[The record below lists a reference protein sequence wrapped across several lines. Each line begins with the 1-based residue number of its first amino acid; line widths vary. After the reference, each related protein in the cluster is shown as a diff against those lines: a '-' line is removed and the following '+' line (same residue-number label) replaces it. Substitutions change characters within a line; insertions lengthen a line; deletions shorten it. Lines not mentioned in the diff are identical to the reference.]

1 MPSVYLSPSN
11 QEFELFVTG
20 GNEEY
25 YMNRVADAMI
35 PYLRASGIDFD
46 RNDPGDTVQQIIA
59 KSNSKY
65 HDLHLVL
72 NMGSGVG
79 DLAGKVRGASAVHL
93 TGSPGGTAAAEI
105 FAKNLKTIYPIPEL
119 VTITSDRLNP
129 ELRDTDAPALMV
141 VLGYRDNAEDV
152 EWVTGHIDEIGR
164 NLAMSLAEYL
174 KVPFAEKAPTVE
186 SRWY

>member
-11 QEFELFVTG
+11 SEYELFVTG

-46 RNDPGDTVQQIIA
+46 RNDPGDTAQQIIA

-72 NMGSGVG
+72 NMGFGIG
-79 DLAGKVRGASAVHL
+79 DLAGKVRGERTVHL
-93 TGSPGGTAAAEI
+93 TGSPGGTVAADI

-119 VTITSDRLNP
+119 VTVTSDRLSP
-129 ELRDTDAPALMV
+129 ELRDTNAAALIV
-141 VLGYRDNAEDV
+141 ELGYRDNIEDA
-152 EWVTGHIDEIGR
+152 EWVIGHIDELGR

-174 KVPFAEKAPTVE
+174 KVPFVEKAPTAE